1 MYDMIRTRIAM
12 KQKKTHIKYYKSLTK
27 NKHMHEVAQIIVD
40 IYNLVKNSFD
50 LHYMFLA

>member
-12 KQKKTHIKYYKSLTK
+12 KQKTHIKYHKSLAK
-27 NKHMHEVAQIIVD
+27 NKYMHEVAQIIVD
-40 IYNLVKNSFD
+40 IYNLVKNSYD